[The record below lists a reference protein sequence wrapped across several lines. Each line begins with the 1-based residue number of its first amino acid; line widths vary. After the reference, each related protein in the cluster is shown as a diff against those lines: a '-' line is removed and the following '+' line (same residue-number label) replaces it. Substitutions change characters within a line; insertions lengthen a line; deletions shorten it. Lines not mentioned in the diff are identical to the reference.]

1 MNMNIHKNIK
11 QLLAEEDLFYK
22 ENKEDENKENLE
34 PIESIFMIKLKH
46 VSGWVRTVRSSS
58 QSLTFCVINDGSNVD
73 GLQIVLNSEIMD
85 ETYIEDF
92 NDRVSTGSYIEC
104 QGTIGISP
112 AQGQD
117 YEMQMHNFQVI
128 GSVETKYPLAKGKIN
143 LDTLRNYYHLRGRT
157 NTFGSVFRIRSAL
170 MKYSSQ
176 FFDKHEFL
184 HLDPNIITIND
195 CEGGGEAFKVTEQDF
210 TVKSDNPEQ
219 GKYTWNNDHFR
230 RPAYLTVSSQLQL
243 EAMACSLGNCY
254 TMNKSFRAEH
264 SNTRKHLSEFTHLEI
279 EMIQNSMEDLMNI
292 GEEYIKFCIKQLLTH
307 HKPDIEN
314 LNAFVSKGLLNRLET
329 IISQKFIIITYHDVV
344 SEVNQDIMKQ
354 QLPLELLKMGD
365 DLSAKHEDYITQKYN
380 NGVFVTKWPMSLK
393 SFYMKQDEQDDT
405 CYSFDLLMPY
415 GIGEIIGGSQRE
427 ENYEKLMNMMEKKG
441 MNQDNLSFYTDLRK
455 YGTCPHGGF
464 GLGFERLCMLTTGM
478 NNIRD
483 VVPFPVC
490 YESCNY

>member
-1 MNMNIHKNIK
+1 MTIK
-11 QLLAEEDLFYK
+11 QLLKDEYIFYK
-22 ENKEDENKENLE
+22 QNENKENILDNKKSF
-34 PIESIFMIKLKH
+34 IEKLKN
-46 VSGWVRTVRSSS
+46 VTGWVRTVRSAS
-58 QSLTFCVINDGSNVD
+58 QSFAFCVINDGSNVS
-73 GLQIVLNSEIMD
+73 GIQIILNKDYINEEIID
-85 ETYIEDF
+85 KFIKD
-92 NDRVSTGSYIEC
+92 VHTGVYIEC
-104 QGTIGISP
+104 NGIIVKSP
-112 AQGQD
+112 SQEQD
-117 YEMQMHNFQVI
+117 YEMILKSYQLI
-128 GSVETKYPLAKGKIN
+128 GNISEGYPLSKGKIN

-170 MKYSSQ
+170 MKYTSQ
-176 FFDKHEFL
+176 FFDKHDFL

-210 TVKSDNPEQ
+210 TVKCDDTSKV
-219 GKYTWNNDHFR
+219 KYTWSNDHFR

-243 EAMACSLGNCY
+243 EAMACCLGNCY

-279 EMIQNSMEDLMNI
+279 EMIQNSMEDLMKI
-292 GEEYIKFCIKQLLTH
+292 GEDYIKYIIKQLLENH
-307 HKPDIEN
+307 IEELEN
-314 LNAFVSKGLLNRLET
+314 LNKFVSKGIIQRLED
-329 IISQKFIIITYHDVV
+329 IISKPFIKIEYNIVINEINKDI
-344 SEVNQDIMKQ
+344 VNQKME
-354 QLPLELLKMGD
+354 LELLKYGD

-393 SFYMKQDEQDDT
+393 SFYMKQDDSDGS

-427 ENYEKLMNMMEKKG
+427 ENYDKLISMMIKKNMNV
-441 MNQDNLSFYTDLRK
+441 DNLSFYTDLRK

-464 GLGFERLCMLTTGM
+464 GLGFERLCMLVTGM

-490 YESCNY
+490 YENCNY

>member
-1 MNMNIHKNIK
+1 MNIHKNIK
-11 QLLAEEDLFYK
+11 QVLAQEDQFYK
-22 ENKEDENKENLE
+22 VNKQYDNKENL
-34 PIESIFMIKLKH
+34 PPLESIFMVKLKH
-46 VSGWVRTVRSSS
+46 VTGWVRTVRSSS
-58 QSLTFCVINDGSNVD
+58 QSLAFCVINDGSDVN
-73 GLQIVLNSEIMD
+73 GLQIVLSKDNMEEKM
-85 ETYIEDF
+85 IEQF
-92 NDRVSTGSYIEC
+92 MQSVHTGSYIEC
-104 QGTIGISP
+104 YGTIGISP

-117 YEMQMHNFQVI
+117 YEMQMHHFQVI
-128 GSVETKYPLAKGKIN
+128 GSVEAKYPLAKGKMN

-170 MKYSSQ
+170 MKYTSQ
-176 FFDKHEFL
+176 FYDKHDFL

-210 TVKSDNPEQ
+210 TVKKSDKPEQ
-219 GKYTWNNDHFR
+219 NKYTWNDDHFR

-292 GEEYIKFCIKQLLTH
+292 GEEYIKFCITQLLTH
-307 HKPDIEN
+307 HKSDIEN
-314 LNAFVSKGLLNRLET
+314 LNAFISKGLLNRLET
-329 IISQKFIIITYHDVV
+329 IISQNFIIITYHDVV
-344 SEVNQDIMKQ
+344 SEINQDIINLK
-354 QLPLELLKMGD
+354 LPLELLKMGD

-393 SFYMKQDEQDDT
+393 SFYMKQDEHDDT

-441 MNQDNLSFYTDLRK
+441 MNQENLSFYTDLRK

-464 GLGFERLCMLTTGM
+464 GLGFERLCMLVTGM

>member
-1 MNMNIHKNIK
+1 MNIHKNIK

-58 QSLTFCVINDGSNVD
+58 QSLAFCVINDGSNVD

-85 ETYIEDF
+85 ETFIEDF
-92 NDRVSTGSYIEC
+92 NDHVSTGSYIEC
-104 QGTIGISP
+104 HGTIGISP
-112 AQGQD
+112 SQGQD

-176 FFDKHEFL
+176 FFDKHDFL

-307 HKPDIEN
+307 HKSDIEN
-314 LNAFVSKGLLNRLET
+314 LNAFVSKGLLNRLEA
-329 IISQKFIIITYHDVV
+329 IVSQSFITITYHELV
-344 SEVNQDIMKQ
+344 SEVNQDIEQ
-354 QLPLELLKMGD
+354 QKLSLELLKMGD

-427 ENYEKLMNMMEKKG
+427 ENYEKLVHMMEKKG

>member
-1 MNMNIHKNIK
+1 MCSPRNIK
-11 QLLAEEDLFYK
+11 QLLAEEDQYYK
-22 ENKEDENKENLE
+22 VNKQYDNEENLLHL
-34 PIESIFMIKLKH
+34 ESIFMVKLKH

-58 QSLTFCVINDGSNVD
+58 QSLAFCLINDGSNVN
-73 GLQIVLNSEIMD
+73 GLQIVLSIDN
-85 ETYIEDF
+85 IEEKMIEQF
-92 NDRVSTGSYIEC
+92 IQNVSVGSYIEC
-104 QGTIGISP
+104 HGTIGISP

-117 YEMQMHNFQVI
+117 YEMQLHHFKVI
-128 GSVETKYPLAKGKIN
+128 GLIEDGYPLSKGKIN

-170 MKYSSQ
+170 MKYTSQ
-176 FFDKHEFL
+176 FFDKHDFL

-195 CEGGGEAFKVTEQDF
+195 CEGGGEAFKVTEHDF
-210 TVKSDNPEQ
+210 TVKCDDPSKV
-219 GKYTWNNDHFR
+219 KYTWANDHFR

-243 EAMACSLGNCY
+243 EAMACCLGNCY

-279 EMIQNSMEDLMNI
+279 EMIQNSMEDLMKI
-292 GEEYIKFCIKQLLTH
+292 GEDYIKYIIKQLLENH
-307 HKPDIEN
+307 IEELEN
-314 LNAFVSKGLLNRLET
+314 LNKFVSKGIIQRLED
-329 IISQKFIIITYHDVV
+329 IISKSFIKIEYNIVIN
-344 SEVNQDIMKQ
+344 EINQDIVNQKME
-354 QLPLELLKMGD
+354 LELLKYGD
-365 DLSAKHEDYITQKYN
+365 DLSSKHEDYITQKYN

-393 SFYMKQDEQDDT
+393 SFYMKQDDSDGS

-427 ENYEKLMNMMEKKG
+427 ENYDKLISMMIKKNMNV
-441 MNQDNLSFYTDLRK
+441 DNLSFYTDLRK

-464 GLGFERLCMLTTGM
+464 GLGFERLCMLVTGM

-490 YESCNY
+490 YENCNY